1 MKKDA
6 IRGFAVWAREE
17 LISRVAQKA
26 YFYGIQEHEIAA
38 ITASY
43 EGRLLTQEEL
53 AQRKKLVARIEA
65 HGYRQVVEEIAY
77 TWFNRFCALRFME
90 VNGYLPVKVFA
101 GEDGSFQPQLLTES
115 IHLDMDNVDMAKV
128 YALLEGHRRDELY
141 KYLLVAQCNALS
153 KPLPG
158 MFQPINDETELLFPD
173 NLLLEG
179 SVLDRM
185 LRDIPE
191 GDWKNQVQIIGWLY
205 QYYNSA
211 PKDQVFADLKRNIKI
226 SKEKIPAATQLFTPD
241 WIVRYMVENSLGRL
255 WIEHERAGQAGAA
268 SEQAMA
274 EGFGWR
280 YYLPGAEQEP
290 AVQEQLDAIRKD
302 SCANL
307 RLEGIKVIDP
317 CMGSGHIL
325 VYMFDVLMQLY
336 TAAGSNARDAVR
348 SILTHNLY
356 GLDIDD
362 RAAQLAYFAV
372 MMKAQYYDKRF
383 LRREDNPTPHI
394 YAVQESNDI
403 SRSCLDSFGVGMD
416 RQTCAGAQA
425 QLSALL
431 DGLRDAKEYGSILNV
446 PEFDWNLLRRFVS
459 AVATEGQV
467 SLEEKGIWDAQA
479 KLLSLI
485 EIGQMLAQ
493 KYSVVCTNPPYM
505 GSSGMGGTL
514 AEFVKKNYPDSKSDL
529 FAVFIERCG
538 QMLAANGYQAMI
550 TQHAWMFLSSF
561 EKLRTKLL
569 LTDTVNMAHLG
580 ARAFDEIGGEVVQ
593 TTSFV
598 LRKSHIPGCKGVYC
612 RLIEPTTQ
620 QGKADMFLSGENRYE
635 AAQDNFSK
643 IPGAPIAY
651 LSLIHIS
658 EPTRRS

>member
-403 SRSCLDSFGVGMD
+403 SR
-416 RQTCAGAQA
+416 AGAGR
-425 QLSALL
+425 S
-431 DGLRDAKEYGSILNV
+431 
-446 PEFDWNLLRRFVS
+446 
-459 AVATEGQV
+459 
-467 SLEEKGIWDAQA
+467 
-479 KLLSLI
+479 
-485 EIGQMLAQ
+485 
-493 KYSVVCTNPPYM
+493 
-505 GSSGMGGTL
+505 
-514 AEFVKKNYPDSKSDL
+514 
-529 FAVFIERCG
+529 
-538 QMLAANGYQAMI
+538 
-550 TQHAWMFLSSF
+550 
-561 EKLRTKLL
+561 RT
-569 LTDTVNMAHLG
+569 A
-580 ARAFDEIGGEVVQ
+580 
-593 TTSFV
+593 
-598 LRKSHIPGCKGVYC
+598 
-612 RLIEPTTQ
+612 
-620 QGKADMFLSGENRYE
+620 
-635 AAQDNFSK
+635 
-643 IPGAPIAY
+643 
-651 LSLIHIS
+651 
-658 EPTRRS
+658 